1 MTESE
6 GKKEKEEE
14 RVRDPLISSLHSLFY
29 NGLQLW
35 LQIKPVG
42 FFFLLSSLV
51 IICSEMP
58 GWRYDN
64 NTAKGE
70 GTQLKRKGR

>member
-6 GKKEKEEE
+6 GKKDKEAE
-14 RVRDPLISSLHSLFY
+14 RVRGSINFFPSFII
-29 NGLQLW
+29 LQW
-35 LQIKPVG
+35 IAAVAADKTSG

-64 NTAKGE
+64 NTAKAE
-70 GTQLKRKGR
+70 GTQLERKR